1 MPDQTSPSPFWTKP
15 PERAGQHR
23 GDQSLHRAVGA
34 AIVAG
39 ALASSGAL
47 YVQSPPLEAFPPKH
61 ALPDF
66 LPDFANLRE
75 FPFLADKFLDHELTG
90 VITGELPGLVELRE
104 FLNHEFADFVDPEFT
119 GVPTDESPALVKSL
133 FVVLGPSGCGK
144 SSFLRA
150 GLIPRLQREDR
161 RFVALGIIRPERNAL
176 TGKQGL
182 AAAIHAA
189 RRALKLRGEPLGEV
203 KTPA

>member
-90 VITGELPGLVELRE
+90 VITG
-104 FLNHEFADFVDPEFT
+104 
-119 GVPTDESPALVKSL
+119 
-133 FVVLGPSGCGK
+133 
-144 SSFLRA
+144 
-150 GLIPRLQREDR
+150 
-161 RFVALGIIRPERNAL
+161 
-176 TGKQGL
+176 
-182 AAAIHAA
+182 
-189 RRALKLRGEPLGEV
+189 
-203 KTPA
+203 